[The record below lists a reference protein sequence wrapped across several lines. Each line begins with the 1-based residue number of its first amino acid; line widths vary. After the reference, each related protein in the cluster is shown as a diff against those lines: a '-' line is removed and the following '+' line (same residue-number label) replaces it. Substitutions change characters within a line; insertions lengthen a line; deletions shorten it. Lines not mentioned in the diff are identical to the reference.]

1 MIYIVGLV
9 GRRDLYQNYFWL
21 TYREVVSVAVTDT
34 GI

>member
-9 GRRDLYQNYFWL
+9 GRRDLYQNFGL